1 MLLSYPSKAL
11 HKRPVYAGCLF
22 RAACRAND
30 AFYIR
35 HLRCLSVYEGDDD
48 EIFLVT
54 SVRST
59 VVPAGL
65 SLGIPNTRMTDEEY

>member
-35 HLRCLSVYEGDDD
+35 HLRCLSVYKVMMTR
-48 EIFLVT
+48 F
-54 SVRST
+54 
-59 VVPAGL
+59 
-65 SLGIPNTRMTDEEY
+65 SLLRQYDRRWFPQAFPSGFRIPE

>member
-1 MLLSYPSKAL
+1 MLLSHPSKAL

-22 RAACRAND
+22 RVACRAND

-35 HLRCLSVYEGDDD
+35 HLRCLSVYKGDD

-59 VVPAGL
+59 VVPASL
-65 SLGIPNTRMTDEEY
+65 SLGFRIPE